1 MTEEERAKAKVE
13 CMLMGEEVDSISFAQ
28 VLAYESLSFR
38 VPGFLQREWVFRILS
53 KYLAKKAL
61 KKYNRYLKTFEIEEF
76 TISEN

>member
-61 KKYNRYLKTFEIEEF
+61 KKYNRYIETFEIEEF